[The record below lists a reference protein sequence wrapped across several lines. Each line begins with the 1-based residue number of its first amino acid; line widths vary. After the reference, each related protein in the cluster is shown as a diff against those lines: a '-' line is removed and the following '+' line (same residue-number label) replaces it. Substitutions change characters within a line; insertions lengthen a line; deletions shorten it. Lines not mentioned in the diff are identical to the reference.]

1 MAIPM
6 SDMRSRFIRY
16 TPGATL
22 SRDDRLRFMDYDVA
36 RRYGRTNVGQIG
48 YNAQNPSVR
57 VRTIRLDTDN
67 VTLPTLR

>member
-6 SDMRSRFIRY
+6 GDIRSRFVRY

-22 SRDDRLRFMDYDVA
+22 ARDDTLRFMDYSND
-36 RRYGRTNVGQIG
+36 RRYGRVNMGQLG

-57 VRTIRLDTDN
+57 IRNVRLSIDS
-67 VTLPTLR
+67 PTFPRR